1 MTVWE
6 KTLINLQ
13 KGHGRLLSFAAV
25 FSERL
30 RAEINIIRLRLQIDG
45 IRDRVNEQH
54 RFIGQRLLSM
64 KEGDTL
70 PRTFDLFFKSDEIA
84 SSLEKIE
91 RYRKDLEILLD
102 DLQHEAEVLKPASKH
117 EETSA

>member
-13 KGHGRLLSFAAV
+13 QGHARLLSFAAI

-30 RAEINIIRLRLQIDG
+30 RAEINIIRIRMQIDAVRG
-45 IRDRVNEQH
+45 KLNEQH

-64 KEGDTL
+64 KENDAL
-70 PRTFDLFFKSDEIA
+70 PRTTELLFQNDEIA
-84 SSLEKIE
+84 ASLEKIE
-91 RYRKDLEILLD
+91 RYHKDLEILLD
-102 DLQHEAEVLKPASKH
+102 DLQHEADVLKPSPKH
-117 EETSA
+117 EETAA

>member
-13 KGHGRLLSFAAV
+13 KGHARLLSFAAI

-30 RAEINIIRLRLQIDG
+30 RAEINIIRLRMQIDAVRG
-45 IRDRVNEQH
+45 KINEQH

-70 PRTFDLFFKSDEIA
+70 PRTTELFFRNDEIA
-84 SSLEKIE
+84 ASLEKIE
-91 RYRKDLEILLD
+91 RYHKDLEILLD
-102 DLQHEAEVLKPASKH
+102 DLQHEADVLKPSPRH

>member
-13 KGHGRLLSFAAV
+13 KGHDRLLSFAAV

-30 RAEINIIRLRLQIDG
+30 RAEINIIRLRMQIDG
-45 IRDRVNEQH
+45 VRAKVNKQH
-54 RFIGQRLLSM
+54 LFIGQKLLSM
-64 KEGDTL
+64 KEGDSL
-70 PRTFDLFFKSDEIA
+70 PRTCELFFKNEEIA
-84 SSLEKIE
+84 SSLEKLD
-91 RYRKDLEILLD
+91 RYNRDLEILLD
-102 DLQHEAEVLKPASKH
+102 DLQHEADVLKPAPKN